1 MSQIFPKGYVFGFDP
16 NEENGIRMTDLADV
30 NMNGIKDGQV
40 LKYNILSRGF
50 EPSNME
56 GGGSGTTD
64 YENLEN
70 KPSING
76 TELTGNKTLSEL
88 GILSQLQ
95 INALV
100 EPKADKTY
108 VDEELADK
116 QDKLTAGSNITITE
130 DGVISAQTGGSGG
143 TSDYRDLENKPQI
156 NGVTLSGSKTSA
168 DLSMYTK
175 NEVDTKLAL
184 KADKSL
190 SMRYD
195 SVHSKPQYYDAN
207 DGQWKDVESEAET
220 AKSILNVARN
230 ITITPGFGILT
241 VTIKDNSNHIALLKG
256 VYNATDDAVDIPMVG
271 CYRGSG
277 GSSTYFEGHYVK
289 STGEAMGHLN
299 IYYSG
304 GSTTNFDIT
313 TAAFNSSSCVIVEG
327 STPTPGTEKQFYYTK
342 ADIPNS
348 VWAAMAGGSYPITL
362 LGSNAFECK
371 FTMNGGEII
380 AGTGGDILMN
390 EYGEM
395 ATIVVDYTNQ
405 KATVHAWR
413 DQEYLAPIIT
423 AGEILRFPHMSFS
436 SNPST
441 GFTPITANL
450 DTSKKF
456 HKLTY
461 TLTTKRRYPDGTE
474 KNTSDTTYQVLIL
487 QGDTGFTP
495 IQLHAP
501 YNIQYQGL
509 DYNASTGV
517 ATLSALQMNNSY
529 DVTQDSCLKFTGGTV
544 TITEEW

>member
-1 MSQIFPKGYVFGFDP
+1 MESLFKLFETISPSGYQYKDKKSYHPFWMQEGGSDVTSYNDL
-16 NEENGIRMTDLADV
+16 TDLPKIG
-30 NMNGIKDGQV
+30 GIEVK
-40 LKYNILSRGF
+40 
-50 EPSNME
+50 
-56 GGGSGTTD
+56 
-64 YENLEN
+64 
-70 KPSING
+70 
-76 TELTGNKTLSEL
+76 GNKSL
-88 GILSQLQ
+88 
-95 INALV
+95 A
-100 EPKADKTY
+100 TY
-108 VDEELADK
+108 HLYSKDEVDNKLDAK
-116 QDKLTAGSNITITE
+116 QNKLTAGSNITITE
-130 DGVISAQTGGSGG
+130 EGVISAQTGGSGG
-143 TSDYRDLENKPQI
+143 TTDYGDLTNKPQI
-156 NGVTLSGSKTSA
+156 NGVTLSGNKTSA

-175 NEVDTKLAL
+175 TEIDTKLAA

-195 SVHSKPQYYDAN
+195 SVHSKSQYYDTTAS
-207 DGQWKDVESEAET
+207 QWKDVESETET
-220 AKSILNVARN
+220 AKSILNVAQNIN
-230 ITITPGFGILT
+230 ITAGFGILT
-241 VTIKDNSNHIALLKG
+241 VTIKDKSNHIALLKG

-289 STGEAMGHLN
+289 STGEALGHLN
-299 IYYSG
+299 VYYSG

-348 VWAAMAGGSYPITL
+348 VWTTMVGDNYPIII
-362 LGSNAFECK
+362 LGSDAFKCK
-371 FTMNGGEII
+371 FTMNGREII

-423 AGEILRFPHMSFS
+423 AGEILRFPHMQFS
-436 SNPST
+436 SNPTT

-461 TLTTKRRYPDGTE
+461 TLTTKRIYPDGTE
-474 KNTSDTTYQVLIL
+474 ENTSDTTYQVLIL
-487 QGDTGFTP
+487 QGDIGFTP
-495 IQLHAP
+495 IQLYAP
-501 YNIQYQGL
+501 YNIHYQTL

-529 DVTQDSCLKFTGGTV
+529 DLTQDSCLKFTGGTV
-544 TITEEW
+544 SIAEEW